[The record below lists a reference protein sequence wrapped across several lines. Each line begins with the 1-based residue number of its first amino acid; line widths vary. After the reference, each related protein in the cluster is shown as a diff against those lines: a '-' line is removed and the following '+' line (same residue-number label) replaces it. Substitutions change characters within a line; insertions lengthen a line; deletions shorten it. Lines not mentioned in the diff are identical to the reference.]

1 MTLRRSLALL
11 VSAAAVIAAAACSS
25 PTAPKKACDVVT
37 WGSGTTL
44 SC

>member
-37 WGSGTTL
+37 WSGSTSLG
-44 SC
+44 C